1 MESRGTTSLFG
12 HLRKKDD
19 YTNDFFFC
27 FLKRERIQKESLA
40 VFQWCNRSFYQKHIF
55 HNCLDLF
62 YPLWARPAGA
72 LRCRQAK
79 ALSPSLRQ
87 PLHSLLLKLYAL
99 ALCASATTAPLKLA
113 PSY

>member
-1 MESRGTTSLFG
+1 MLLLESRGTTSLFQ

-19 YTNDFFFC
+19 YTNENT
-27 FLKRERIQKESLA
+27 ERK
-40 VFQWCNRSFYQKHIF
+40 SFSGAIGLFIKNPIFF
-55 HNCLDLF
+55 HNCLDHF
-62 YPLWARPAGA
+62 YPLWAPPAGA
-72 LRCRQAK
+72 LKCRQAK
-79 ALSPSLRQ
+79 ALSPLLRQ